1 MGRLLLLTVIVVL
14 ILIFTS
20 IELSRLF
27 SKDNRSHEEKRK
39 SFDEDIEAVAKKVKM
54 RE

>member
-1 MGRLLLLTVIVVL
+1 MLLMFISVYA
-14 ILIFTS
+14 
-20 IELSRLF
+20 SRLIE
-27 SKDNRSHEEKRK
+27 KDNRSHEEKRR